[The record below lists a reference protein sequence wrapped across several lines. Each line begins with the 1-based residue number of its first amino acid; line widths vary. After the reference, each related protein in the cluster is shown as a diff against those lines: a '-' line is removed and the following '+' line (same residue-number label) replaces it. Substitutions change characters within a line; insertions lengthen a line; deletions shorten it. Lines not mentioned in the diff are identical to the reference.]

1 MTRPYLIIP
10 KLIPQP
16 TWGGNYIANL
26 KGWSKYADLET
37 KKIGQSYELSSAS
50 LLSVDVLDSSDPN
63 FFNIVDNNQ
72 INGTIPVR
80 QLVPNIN
87 LLIKINQALGNS
99 FQLHI
104 KPGVNDPFWKA
115 KPESW
120 YFLEPG
126 HISLGVKNEVNIGD
140 YKKAC
145 LEIDTK
151 MKELSMGVQ
160 SSKISLNKARKKAS
174 EFIRKI
180 NPWQYVNLYET
191 KKYELIDLSEGAVH
205 HSWEDKKIEG
215 FTGNI
220 VFEVQLEA
228 MDDVATI
235 RSFDQGKIQDDG
247 SIRVIQIEDY
257 FKHID
262 TNPIHNSYES
272 LKKSK
277 IGQQLFRTPFY
288 SVDILEISNKV
299 SVETGE
305 EFDHLYVRDGA
316 VNVKAGGVSVRATA
330 GHSLFIPREVSNY
343 VIENAGL
350 PSVVLKTF
358 ID

>member
-26 KGWSKYADLET
+26 KGWSKYADLAT

-50 LLSVDVLDSSDPN
+50 LLSIDILDSSDPN
-63 FFNIVDNNQ
+63 FFNIVND
-72 INGTIPVR
+72 GWAKRTLPVR

-104 KPGVNDPFWKA
+104 KPGVSDLFWKA

-126 HISLGVKNEVNIGD
+126 YISLGVKNEVNIGD

-145 LEIDTK
+145 LEIDRK
-151 MKELSMGVQ
+151 MKELSLGVKT
-160 SSKISLNKARKKAS
+160 SKVSLNEARQTAS
-174 EFIRKI
+174 EFIKKI

-215 FTGNI
+215 FIGNI

-247 SIRVIQIEDY
+247 SIRAIQIEDY

-262 TNPIHNSYES
+262 TNPTHNSYES
-272 LKKSK
+272 LKKSE
-277 IGQQLFRTPFY
+277 IDQQLLRTPFY

-299 SVETGE
+299 SIETDE

-316 VNVKAGGVSVRATA
+316 VIVEAGGVSVRVAA
-330 GHSLFIPREVSNY
+330 GHSVFIPREIKNY
-343 VIENAGL
+343 VIENIGA
-350 PSVVLKTF
+350 PSVILKTF